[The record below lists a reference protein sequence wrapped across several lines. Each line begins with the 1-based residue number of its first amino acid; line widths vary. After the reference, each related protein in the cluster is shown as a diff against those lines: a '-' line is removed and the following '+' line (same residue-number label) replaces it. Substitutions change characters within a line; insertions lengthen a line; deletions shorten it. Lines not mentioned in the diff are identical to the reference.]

1 MRMAIFLR
9 FVNRQK
15 FPLKDWNAERRIR
28 SGDEKLIILGVLSA
42 MFGVVGCEKVV
53 ELNSTDPME
62 VVYCSAPDSL
72 MGDWISD
79 SVHIETYTDSTD
91 TTVIDRSPSL
101 QYDMRIG
108 CGEDTLFRLR
118 YFNFSGVLTED
129 INSKNY
135 IVSPG
140 AIYVFNPMDAST
152 NTEEA
157 ERALSY
163 TSPSQDRIT
172 AVIAETL
179 NDHQSTTTTIF
190 FRKD

>member
-1 MRMAIFLR
+1 M
-9 FVNRQK
+9 K
-15 FPLKDWNAERRIR
+15 
-28 SGDEKLIILGVLSA
+28 KLIILGVLSA

-72 MGDWISD
+72 IGDWISD

-101 QYDMRIG
+101 QYDMRIS

-135 IVSPG
+135 VVSPG
-140 AIYVFNPMDAST
+140 SIYVFNPIDAST
-152 NTEEA
+152 DTEEA
-157 ERALSY
+157 ELALSY
-163 TSPSQDRIT
+163 TSPAQDRIT